1 MVDLT
6 LEWNDKFNGL
16 YTWYEINDLIAD
28 SEWDLPPQDLLDS
41 YISKN
46 IDNIKN
52 NIWTNK
58 VHNTLKKIA
67 QSYNHNLG
75 IYDYR
80 DKNEKS
86 KIILYKNP
94 DKIKKDEKKFWLIC
108 NEKIDFI
115 KKHIS
120 IEDAQD
126 ELFLISQKKEDIFFL
141 LETKNYKL
149 GKTNGL

>member
-6 LEWNDKFNGL
+6 LEWNDKFNSL
-16 YTWYEINDLIAD
+16 YNWYEINDLIAD

-41 YISKN
+41 YIIKN
-46 IDNIKN
+46 IDNIQN

-58 VHNTLKKIA
+58 VHNTLKKVA
-67 QSYNHNLG
+67 QSYNHSLG

-80 DKNEKS
+80 DKNEKN
-86 KIILYKNP
+86 KVILYKNP
-94 DKIKKDEKKFWLIC
+94 DKIKKNEKKFWLTCDETIS
-108 NEKIDFI
+108 FI

-120 IEDAQD
+120 FEDAQD
-126 ELFLISQKKEDIFFL
+126 ELFLMSQKSEDIFFL

-149 GKTNGL
+149 GKTNGF